1 MGGGRPPGCWWFIG
15 FVRLRRSEGSAVWIG
30 MTATTVVLVLLCMYV
45 CVQEGRSGD
54 SLSGEKSGTGRVGVG
69 GWLIRSFVVL
79 WATCEMGQNSSV
91 VLLLMEV
98 VDGLLV
104 GFRCRKVF
112 NKFLR

>member
-1 MGGGRPPGCWWFIG
+1 M
-15 FVRLRRSEGSAVWIG
+15 
-30 MTATTVVLVLLCMYV
+30 
-45 CVQEGRSGD
+45 
-54 SLSGEKSGTGRVGVG
+54 GVG

>member
-15 FVRLRRSEGSAVWIG
+15 FVRLRRSGGSAVWIG
-30 MTATTVVLVLLCMYV
+30 MTATTVLVVLLCIYV
-45 CVQEGRSGD
+45 CLCARRTRYSDAVSGEESGRSG
-54 SLSGEKSGTGRVGVG
+54 S

-79 WATCEMGQNSSV
+79 WATCEMGQSSSV
-91 VLLLMEV
+91 VLLLLMEM
-98 VDGLLV
+98 VDGLFV